1 MFKSILLPVG
11 NDEAAETRIE
21 SSVILAKKFGA
32 HITGLHVVPTLKSLE
47 RLTPYAY
54 YSYDL
59 YTHIWENQKSKAIEQ
74 KKHFLD
80 FLKGKVDN
88 FEWCEEEG
96 DFMHYLK
103 KSSRTADL
111 TLFSQGDDT
120 YTDIMGT
127 MARFMMESSL
137 PVLTIPT
144 AGIKDN
150 IGDNILIAWDASA
163 ESARAVHDAMPFLRM
178 AKKVTV
184 LSIAENKKHETPTDK
199 ICTLLKRNGV
209 NAKAINE
216 DEHYD
221 RASRILQLAREMDVS
236 LIVAGA
242 WGHTRLLE
250 IIFGGVTKTLFTNQE
265 IPVFFSH

>member
-1 MFKSILLPVG
+1 MFKSILLPIG
-11 NDEAAETRIE
+11 NDEDVNTRIE
-21 SSVILAKKFGA
+21 SAIVIAKKFDA
-32 HITGLHVVPTLKSLE
+32 HVKGLHVVPTLKSLE

-59 YTHIWENQKSKAIEQ
+59 YTHIWETQKSKAVEQ
-74 KKHFLD
+74 KKNFLD
-80 FLKGKVDN
+80 MIKANIKSY
-88 FEWCEEEG
+88 EWCEKEG
-96 DFMHYLK
+96 DFMQFLK
-103 KSSRTADL
+103 QYSRTSDL
-111 TLFSQGDDT
+111 TIFSQVDDT

-137 PVLTIPT
+137 PVVTVPSG
-144 AGIKDN
+144 GINDN

-163 ESARAVHDAMPFLRM
+163 ESARAVHDAMPFLKV

-184 LSIAENKKHETPTDK
+184 VSISENKKNDTPTDK
-199 ICTLLKRNGV
+199 ICEMLKRNGIK
-209 NAKAINE
+209 AKGINE
-216 DEHYD
+216 EEHYD
-221 RASRILQLAREMDVS
+221 RASRILQLAKELDVS

-265 IPVFFSH
+265 ISVFFSH